1 MMACPSSKT
10 SLVQANLHHSETA
23 SAQLRKW
30 LEVQRTAIALIQEP
44 WVGSGKIK
52 GLNNLKGKLFYS
64 SEHDKPRACIYTT
77 KDICAQPL
85 TDFCSRDMYAVA
97 IQYTQESRLVV
108 ASVYMPEEDTPPPH
122 DLSRL
127 VNFCERTGLE
137 VVIGTDSNA
146 HHPLWG
152 MEKPNERGK
161 VLVEYLFSTNLTIL
175 NIGSEPT
182 FINKRCRTIIDLTLA
197 TEGAAKLITGW
208 HVSREASCS
217 DHRWICFALQVD
229 IPSTPPWRNPRKTDK
244 TKYLNRLTSLL
255 ADFEGINTIADQS
268 LLEEQVAAVTKAMID
283 SYHESCPEI
292 TPPRHAEVKQPWWGK
307 ELDRKRKKVRKALN
321 RAMNTSMDEDWL
333 LYKKAKS
340 EYKKCI
346 RYRRSIGWRK
356 FCGNIETCKQ
366 ANRIRNILA
375 KQNTSGSMSLKKPDG
390 SYSTSPDEAQRI
402 LIETHFPGCCVTQ
415 EANRHDDILTSTA
428 EDWNLAQRVVTMDK
442 IHWAI
447 HSFLPYKA
455 AGPDGIFPALL
466 QWGDKALIVRLA
478 AIMRACLALKYVPR
492 GWREVKVTFI
502 PKPGKS
508 DYTDPK
514 SYRPISLTSFLLKT
528 MERMCE
534 RELRG
539 SALMNLP
546 LHDKQHANSLGK
558 STESALHKVITKIEE
573 AIQNKEICLGS
584 FIDIEGAFD
593 RTNFSSIKGALGR
606 HKVEPALID
615 WIVYMLSTRIIKI
628 AGESQPI
635 QIKKGCPQGGVLSPL
650 LWNMV
655 INELISKLND
665 NHFYTVGYADDLTIL
680 VSGKTASIVCDLT
693 QAALRIRLACMAAT
707 GCMRTTPTAALEAML
722 ELTPLH
728 LHIQQEATL
737 AAIRLKTLNL
747 WSKNSVPHTGI
758 IDRIHSKI
766 PILQAKYDR
775 IPKQFV
781 FDKKYKIQLNE
792 NSQPEGLSPKE
803 LRIFTDGSKTNEG
816 VGCGAFSEDLN
827 IHICTPLG
835 TYNTVFQAECMGI
848 IQAAIAID
856 ARKVNDFPIRIL
868 TDSRAVLQALRCNV
882 VNSGLIYECHQR
894 LNEVCKNNN
903 VTLQWIKG
911 HSGSRGNDAADE
923 LARRG
928 SALATI
934 GPEPIIPIP
943 FGNVCSLVRR
953 HFTNQHAQL
962 WKNLVDCRQARDA
975 LPEINSRLTKV
986 LMRLNKPQIR
996 IVTSAITGHGTFNK
1010 HLFTIGVTD
1019 SPLCRACMGEEETA
1033 AHVLL
1038 KCPEVA
1044 TYRAKHLGTPGS
1056 LPEVACNIKG
1066 LLSFF
1071 GEISWLE

>member
-44 WVGSGKIK
+44 WVGAGKIK

-152 MEKPNERGK
+152 MEKPNER
-161 VLVEYLFSTNLTIL
+161 
-175 NIGSEPT
+175 
-182 FINKRCRTIIDLTLA
+182 
-197 TEGAAKLITGW
+197 
-208 HVSREASCS
+208 
-217 DHRWICFALQVD
+217 
-229 IPSTPPWRNPRKTDK
+229 
-244 TKYLNRLTSLL
+244 
-255 ADFEGINTIADQS
+255 
-268 LLEEQVAAVTKAMID
+268 
-283 SYHESCPEI
+283 EI

-415 EANRHDDILTSTA
+415 EANQHDDILTSTA

-466 QWGDKALIVRLA
+466 QWGGKALIVRLA

-546 LHDKQHANSLGK
+546 LHDKQHAYSLGK

-693 QAALRIRLACMAAT
+693 QAALRIVERWC
-707 GCMRTTPTAALEAML
+707 REHD
-722 ELTPLH
+722 LTVNPN
-728 LHIQQEATL
+728 
-737 AAIRLKTLNL
+737 KTVLVMFTQKRKLN
-747 WSKNSVPHTGI
+747 NYHP
-758 IDRIHSKI
+758 
-766 PILQAKYDR
+766 P
-775 IPKQFV
+775 
-781 FDKKYKIQLNE
+781 
-792 NSQPEGLSPKE
+792 
-803 LRIFTDGSKTNEG
+803 
-816 VGCGAFSEDLN
+816 
-827 IHICTPLG
+827 
-835 TYNTVFQAECMGI
+835 
-848 IQAAIAID
+848 
-856 ARKVNDFPIRIL
+856 
-868 TDSRAVLQALRCNV
+868 
-882 VNSGLIYECHQR
+882 
-894 LNEVCKNNN
+894 
-903 VTLQWIKG
+903 
-911 HSGSRGNDAADE
+911 
-923 LARRG
+923 
-928 SALATI
+928 
-934 GPEPIIPIP
+934 
-943 FGNVCSLVRR
+943 SL
-953 HFTNQHAQL
+953 F
-962 WKNLVDCRQARDA
+962 
-975 LPEINSRLTKV
+975 
-986 LMRLNKPQIR
+986 
-996 IVTSAITGHGTFNK
+996 
-1010 HLFTIGVTD
+1010 
-1019 SPLCRACMGEEETA
+1019 
-1033 AHVLL
+1033 
-1038 KCPEVA
+1038 
-1044 TYRAKHLGTPGS
+1044 
-1056 LPEVACNIKG
+1056 
-1066 LLSFF
+1066 
-1071 GEISWLE
+1071 

>member
-1 MMACPSSKT
+1 MITYGALVWWTKT
-10 SLVQANLHHSETA
+10 
-23 SAQLRKW
+23 
-30 LEVQRTAIALIQEP
+30 
-44 WVGSGKIK
+44 
-52 GLNNLKGKLFYS
+52 
-64 SEHDKPRACIYTT
+64 
-77 KDICAQPL
+77 
-85 TDFCSRDMYAVA
+85 
-97 IQYTQESRLVV
+97 
-108 ASVYMPEEDTPPPH
+108 
-122 DLSRL
+122 
-127 VNFCERTGLE
+127 
-137 VVIGTDSNA
+137 
-146 HHPLWG
+146 
-152 MEKPNERGK
+152 NEA
-161 VLVEYLFSTNLTIL
+161 
-175 NIGSEPT
+175 
-182 FINKRCRTIIDLTLA
+182 TIIK
-197 TEGAAKLITGW
+197 KL
-208 HVSREASCS
+208 
-217 DHRWICFALQVD
+217 Q
-229 IPSTPPWRNPRKTDK
+229 
-244 TKYLNRLTSLL
+244 
-255 ADFEGINTIADQS
+255 
-268 LLEEQVAAVTKAMID
+268 
-283 SYHESCPEI
+283 
-292 TPPRHAEVKQPWWGK
+292 
-307 ELDRKRKKVRKALN
+307 
-321 RAMNTSMDEDWL
+321 
-333 LYKKAKS
+333 
-340 EYKKCI
+340 
-346 RYRRSIGWRK
+346 RY
-356 FCGNIETCKQ
+356 Q
-366 ANRIRNILA
+366 
-375 KQNTSGSMSLKKPDG
+375 
-390 SYSTSPDEAQRI
+390 
-402 LIETHFPGCCVTQ
+402 
-415 EANRHDDILTSTA
+415 
-428 EDWNLAQRVVTMDK
+428 
-442 IHWAI
+442 
-447 HSFLPYKA
+447 
-455 AGPDGIFPALL
+455 
-466 QWGDKALIVRLA
+466 
-478 AIMRACLALKYVPR
+478 
-492 GWREVKVTFI
+492 
-502 PKPGKS
+502 
-508 DYTDPK
+508 
-514 SYRPISLTSFLLKT
+514 
-528 MERMCE
+528 
-534 RELRG
+534 
-539 SALMNLP
+539 
-546 LHDKQHANSLGK
+546 
-558 STESALHKVITKIEE
+558 
-573 AIQNKEICLGS
+573 
-584 FIDIEGAFD
+584 
-593 RTNFSSIKGALGR
+593 
-606 HKVEPALID
+606 
-615 WIVYMLSTRIIKI
+615 
-628 AGESQPI
+628 
-635 QIKKGCPQGGVLSPL
+635 
-650 LWNMV
+650 
-655 INELISKLND
+655 
-665 NHFYTVGYADDLTIL
+665 
-680 VSGKTASIVCDLT
+680 
-693 QAALRIRLACMAAT
+693 RLACMAAT

-816 VGCGAFSEDLN
+816 VGSGAFSKDLN

-882 VNSGLIYECHQR
+882 VNSRLIYECHQR

-943 FGNVCSLVRR
+943 FGNICSLVRR

-996 IVTSAITGHGTFNK
+996 IITSAITGHGTFNK